1 MHRISSKL
9 DCNFASMQTGTA
21 HYDRGKRLGIIG
33 ILLCICIPVLAQE
46 DLSYYLD
53 QAKQNSPLLKDYQN
67 QARSNQVDSAR
78 IKAGYRPQ
86 VNGVSY
92 NVYAPTVNGWGYD
105 NAITNGADF
114 SELVTFTQRLVGG
127 KNLQAQYETIRL
139 QNQGLAIS
147 GKISGQDLKKAVT
160 AQYITAYGSWEQ
172 YLFNQQVYQLLT
184 DEEGILKQLTER
196 GVYRQTDYLT
206 FRVTLQQEALVISQA
221 KLQYQNDFASLNYSC
236 GLQDTALHPLDAPV
250 LDPVEWPEVENT
262 LLYRQFRVDSLQL
275 KNNDALIDFGYK
287 AKVNLYADAGYS
299 SSFAVTPYKNFGASI
314 GLNLTVPIYD
324 GRQRKMQ
331 HSKTAISEMTRE
343 YYRDFFTVQ
352 YKQQIAQLFQQLS
365 STQDLIDQAK
375 DQLKF
380 TKALIEANRRLL
392 ATGDVRIADYIIAL
406 GNYLT
411 AQNIITLNNSGKW
424 QIINQINY
432 WNSK

>member
-1 MHRISSKL
+1 
-9 DCNFASMQTGTA
+9 MQTGTA